1 MNIIDECM
9 ESLGENVHVLS
20 NDNKEQVLGLFES
33 TFPFTEWGR
42 IEWGKV
48 SNHAEV
54 DTHDEVLSFLYKNM
68 KTYSNVIY
76 IIWDEG
82 TLPII

>member
-33 TFPFTEWGR
+33 TFHLQSGGELNGVKYLIMLKWIHTMR
-42 IEWGKV
+42 Y
-48 SNHAEV
+48 
-54 DTHDEVLSFLYKNM
+54 FLFIQKHED
-68 KTYSNVIY
+68 IQ
-76 IIWDEG
+76 
-82 TLPII
+82 